1 MIKFLSN
8 WIEGI
13 VIAVI
18 IASIFEMLLPKGNI
32 KKYVKIVLGIYI
44 VFNIISPF
52 LNNNFKLQNITE
64 TVPGYSQNSKGY
76 TEQKNNSNTNLDKI
90 YANTFEKE
98 IVKAIENEGFNVYKC
113 EVKGT
118 FDADK
123 KNIGI
128 NKIEIILYSNKRET
142 KTQKEEKENTIK
154 IEGVNEVEKVEINIG
169 KQKALDD
176 SKINLKDI
184 DTLRRF
190 LSKRYEIDKNI
201 IEIQVR

>member
-98 IVKAIENEGFNVYKC
+98 IVKTIENEGFNVYKC

-142 KTQKEEKENTIK
+142 IK
-154 IEGVNEVEKVEINIG
+154 IEGVNEVERVEINIG

-176 SKINLKDI
+176 NKINLKDI

>member
-64 TVPGYSQNSKGY
+64 TVPSYSK
-76 TEQKNNSNTNLDKI
+76 NSNTNLDKI

-98 IVKAIENEGFNVYKC
+98 IAKTIENEGFNVYKC

-128 NKIEIILYSNKRET
+128 NKIKIILYSNKRET

-176 SKINLKDI
+176 NKINLKDI